1 MKSRHYRFAFS
12 LIELLVVIGIIAVL
26 MAILLPALERAR
38 EKANGTKCAN
48 SLRQIGLA
56 LSAYVND
63 NHGQYPR
70 TVYKADAPYAKGT
83 NPAAPDPFG
92 PGGPATNDLTT
103 PIYLLIITESLPA
116 QMAGCPYDDVND
128 FQVDKLAR
136 LGRSNFTDYK
146 KNLGYSFANPY
157 PSTAASNA
165 GYVLKSG
172 AVNAEFAVAADLNPG
187 KKAGSD
193 VTAVTPNMTTNDL
206 KKGLSRNHEGDG
218 MNVLYGDGHVIWVQT
233 PFCGVN
239 QDNVFTNQAN
249 QIEASPV
256 GKGDSV
262 LLPTE

>member
-1 MKSRHYRFAFS
+1 MRSTYHKSAFS
-12 LIELLVVIGIIAVL
+12 LIELLVVIGIIAIL

-56 LSAYVND
+56 LSAYTND

-70 TVYKADAPYAKGT
+70 TVYVADKPYNKGT
-83 NPAAPDPFG
+83 NPAAADPFG
-92 PGGPATNDLTT
+92 PGGPLANDLTT
-103 PIYLLIITESLPA
+103 PIYLLIVTEALPA
-116 QMAGCPYDDVND
+116 KMAGCPYDDVND
-128 FQVDKLAR
+128 YQEDKLAR

-157 PSTAASNA
+157 PSSAAANA
-165 GYVLKSG
+165 GYVLKGG

-187 KKAGSD
+187 KSAGSD
-193 VTAVTPNMTTNDL
+193 VTAVTVNMGTNQL
-206 KKGLSRNHEGDG
+206 RKGISRNHEGDG
-218 MNVLYGDGHVIWVQT
+218 MNVLYGDGHVVWVQT

-249 QIEASPV
+249 QIEASPA